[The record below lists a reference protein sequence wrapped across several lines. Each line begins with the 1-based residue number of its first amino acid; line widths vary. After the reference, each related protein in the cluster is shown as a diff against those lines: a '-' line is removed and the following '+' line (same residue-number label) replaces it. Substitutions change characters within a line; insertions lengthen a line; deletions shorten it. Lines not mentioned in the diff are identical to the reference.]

1 MEDSNISELQSPFEQ
16 LREINAEG
24 KEWREESIRKDEAT
38 RIYFLHVSTVAH
50 GESPVN
56 RDSFFL
62 GGGLGCN
69 PNKKDESFISRL

>member
-1 MEDSNISELQSPFEQ
+1 MEDSNISELQPPFEQ

-38 RIYFLHVSTVAH
+38 RVYFLHVQWLM
-50 GESPVN
+50 GKKPVN

-62 GGGLGCN
+62 GGGLGLAT
-69 PNKKDESFISRL
+69 PIKKTRVFISRL

>member
-38 RIYFLHVSTVAH
+38 RVYFLHISTVAH
-50 GESPVN
+50 GEKPCEP
-56 RDSFFL
+56 R
-62 GGGLGCN
+62 
-69 PNKKDESFISRL
+69 